1 MVGPHTQQSRPE
13 HDILH
18 LSPLDVISMV
28 SVVPSSSITLI
39 ISWTVD
45 VGVMVE
51 SYTITYA
58 NTDTDCF
65 TDSDDTTDIA
75 SDMTMYRLTGL
86 EEGTEYSITVTAL
99 LADEDT
105 GEAEGMG
112 TTAPAG

>member
-1 MVGPHTQQSRPE
+1 
-13 HDILH
+13 
-18 LSPLDVISMV
+18 MV
-28 SVVPSSSITLI
+28 SVVSSSPTTLT

-65 TDSDDTTDIA
+65 TDSNDTT

-86 EEGTEYSITVTAL
+86 EEGTGYSITVTAL
-99 LADEDT
+99 LADGDT

-112 TTAPAG
+112 TTMAAG

>member
-1 MVGPHTQQSRPE
+1 
-13 HDILH
+13 
-18 LSPLDVISMV
+18 MV
-28 SVVPSSSITLI
+28 SVISSSPTTLT

-51 SYTITYA
+51 SYTITYS
-58 NTDTDCF
+58 NTDPDCF
-65 TDSDDTTDIA
+65 RDSDDTTDIA
-75 SDMTMYRLTGL
+75 SDMTMYTLTGL

-112 TTAPAG
+112 TTTPAG